1 MAALTEPNV
10 QCIVRIVKNKPWEWI
25 ATMRIVLLGAPGSG
39 KGTQAKRLAEK
50 YKIPQ
55 ISTGDLLRAAVEAKT
70 PTGVQAK
77 SSLDAGQLVPDQVV
91 LDMIKER
98 MAKPDTQDGF
108 ILDGF
113 PRNMMQAQALDA
125 MLTKI
130 TRPLDAAILIAVDFD
145 ALIQRITGRRTCV
158 SCGTLFNIY
167 SSPSRL
173 ADRCDRCG
181 GNLHHRSDDNE
192 ETIGNRLRVYEA
204 QTTPLIAYY
213 RNQNKLR
220 TVQGV
225 GEVQDIFS
233 DVCKIIDELPEQGVI
248 ENMFVQHDIE
258 MPQEKVVKTV
268 ERQAE
273 IARTVAAV
281 FAAKPVTKRP
291 NVKPPVPKSAT
302 LPPTKAQSPAKPAV
316 VKAAVKKA
324 VPKKATVEKTPMKKI
339 PAKQAAVK
347 KTATPKKKVA
357 PKKVA
362 KPKVAPKKKAVLKKA
377 AMKKPVAKKKAK
389 VVAKKKPA
397 PKKVAPKKKSIAKKK
412 QK

>member
-1 MAALTEPNV
+1 
-10 QCIVRIVKNKPWEWI
+10 
-25 ATMRIVLLGAPGSG
+25 MRIVLLGAPGSG

-55 ISTGDLLRAAVEAKT
+55 ISTGDLLRAAVDAKT
-70 PTGVQAK
+70 PTGVLAK
-77 SSLDAGQLVPDQVV
+77 SALDAGQLVPDQVV
-91 LDMIKER
+91 LEMIRDR
-98 MAKPDTQDGF
+98 MSKPDTQDGF

-125 MLTKI
+125 MLAKI
-130 TRPLDAAILIAVDFD
+130 KRPLDAAILIAVDFD
-145 ALIQRITGRRTCV
+145 ILIQRITGRRTCV

-225 GEVQDIFS
+225 GEIQDIFS

-248 ENMFVQHDIE
+248 ENMFVQHDIDV
-258 MPQEKVVKTV
+258 PPEKVVKTA

-273 IARTVAAV
+273 IARTAAAV
-281 FAAKPVTKRP
+281 FAAKPVPKRP
-291 NVKPPVPKSAT
+291 PAPAVVKKPAVKPPV
-302 LPPTKAQSPAKPAV
+302 
-316 VKAAVKKA
+316 KAAKVKKKA
-324 VPKKATVEKTPMKKI
+324 VPKKKAALKKA
-339 PAKQAAVK
+339 PAKKAAVK
-347 KTATPKKKVA
+347 KKAALKKAAKKTLKKKVA
-357 PKKVA
+357 LKKKAAPKKVS
-362 KPKVAPKKKAVLKKA
+362 
-377 AMKKPVAKKKAK
+377 KKPVAKKKA
-389 VVAKKKPA
+389 VTKKKPA
-397 PKKVAPKKKSIAKKK
+397 PKKAASKKKRK
-412 QK
+412 